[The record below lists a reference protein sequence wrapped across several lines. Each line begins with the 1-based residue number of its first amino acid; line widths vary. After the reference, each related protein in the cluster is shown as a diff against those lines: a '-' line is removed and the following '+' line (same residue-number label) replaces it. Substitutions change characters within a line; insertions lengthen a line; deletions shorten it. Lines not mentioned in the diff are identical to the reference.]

1 MQPNRSSRSMQA
13 DLGKAPSMPRFSIL
27 DRYLLREFIAGTLA
41 AAVVLL
47 VIFTGSLFA
56 DAVNKVATG
65 QLPGGVL
72 FTVFGLHMVSA
83 MQTLL
88 PMSMFLGMLL
98 ALGRMYRDSEMHVLS
113 ASGFGPKGLLK
124 PAAILGIGVAV
135 VVALVALWLAP
146 LATHISRDEVDKANR
161 SVIAAGL
168 EAGRFT
174 SLTGGGGIMFANSI
188 SPDGTRLGKLF
199 VESEQTGKDGV
210 TRISV
215 VTAAHGELFHEGQQD
230 NRYIVLHDGHR
241 YDIRLGQ
248 DNWRLMRFQR
258 SDIALS
264 PPSKDNGGDDP
275 ENVRST
281 VSLIGDTDP
290 AARAELQWRIAVA
303 FGPLVLAMLALPM
316 ARQAPR
322 SSPVGR
328 ILIAVLAYLIIMNLV
343 TLARS
348 FIASG
353 KLPAPVGMWW
363 VLLPVLAG
371 AAWAYARQY
380 AMRRGSLRR

>member
-1 MQPNRSSRSMQA
+1 MT
-13 DLGKAPSMPRFSIL
+13 RFSIL
-27 DRYLLREFIAGTLA
+27 DRYLLREFLAGTLA

-72 FTVFGLHMVSA
+72 FTALGLHMVSA
-83 MQTLL
+83 LQTLL
-88 PMSMFLGMLL
+88 PMSMFLGILMG
-98 ALGRMYRDSEMHVLS
+98 LGRMYRDSEMHVLS
-113 ASGFGPKGLLK
+113 ASGFGPRGLLK

-135 VVALVALWLAP
+135 AVALVALWLAP
-146 LATHISRDEVDKANR
+146 LATRTSHDEVDEADR

-174 SLTGGGGIMFANSI
+174 TLSGGDGILFANTI
-188 SPDGTRLGKLF
+188 SADGTRLGKLF
-199 VESEQTGKDGV
+199 VESEQTGKHGV
-210 TRISV
+210 THISV
-215 VTAAHGELFHEGQQD
+215 VTAAHGELFHEGLQD
-230 NRYIVLHDGHR
+230 NRYIALHDGHR

-248 DNWRLMRFQR
+248 DNWRLVQFRR
-258 SDIALS
+258 NDIALT
-264 PPSKDNGGDDP
+264 PPSKDDGDDDP

-281 VSLIGDTDP
+281 RSLIGDTDP

-303 FGPLVLAMLALPM
+303 FVPLVLAMLALPL
-316 ARQAPR
+316 ARQGLRA
-322 SSPVGR
+322 SPVGR
-328 ILIAVLAYLIIMNLV
+328 VLIAVLAYLIIMNLV
-343 TLARS
+343 TLART

-353 KLPAPVGMWW
+353 KLPATVGMWW

-371 AAWAYARQY
+371 AAWAYALQY
-380 AMRRGSLRR
+380 ARHARVTRRKVWRRHVKRA